1 MKYSMPKHIAVAIA
15 GGVLAVSLGAGVI
28 FLAQGSENDPAD
40 ILPAAQTLALVRNA
54 DRGSMLTLQ
63 TYVTGFDSIALP
75 DHPVDVA
82 LLALPGG
89 SPAWAI
95 FDAKAA
101 PVGMRFSISAS
112 DASVQ
117 GMIGE
122 GEGRLSEE
130 KSYEEMKGY
139 LRDGPAAYLTFP
151 GVGMKPSAASTVF
164 APTKPVAVQL
174 KANAI
179 RIVLPEGDL
188 PASLGSVLSPSAR
201 TLAQSRIRTV
211 ATSLFGSALS
221 PAYDI
226 WPLVKRDT
234 NIRLAGD
241 SFSVA
246 GKTDTP
252 VSVRDGIKKLHD
264 SFASAKAGVEV
275 VELPLDDQF
284 SYTGVRLSDDAA
296 TRTSESKNGFTVETS
311 TRNGTN
317 GSLVTATQGS
327 SVVLSDTQDG
337 LNKGMEAL
345 SGSGSGFDFTL
356 SADEAAL
363 RRFFPDAKGAIRWNV
378 DREGNRLIL
387 TIPR

>member
-28 FLAQGSENDPAD
+28 FLGQGSENDPAD

-54 DRGSMLTLQ
+54 DRASMLTLQ
-63 TYVTGFDSIALP
+63 RYVVGFDSIALP

-82 LLALPGG
+82 LLGLPNG

-122 GEGRLSEE
+122 GEGRLSEHE
-130 KSYEEMKGY
+130 SYVGLKAYLSDAPSAY
-139 LRDGPAAYLTFP
+139 LRFP
-151 GVGMKPSAASTVF
+151 DVGMKPSGASTVF
-164 APTKPVAVQL
+164 APAQPVAIQL
-174 KANAI
+174 KADAI
-179 RIVLPEGDL
+179 RIILPEGNPSTSL
-188 PASLGSVLSPSAR
+188 ASALSASAR

-221 PAYDI
+221 PTYDI
-226 WPLVKRDT
+226 WPLVERDT
-234 NIRLAGD
+234 HIFLAGN
-241 SFSVA
+241 SFAVA
-246 GKTDTP
+246 GKATSS
-252 VSVRDGIKKLHD
+252 VSVRDGVKKLHD
-264 SFASAKAGVEV
+264 AFGGAKAGVEV

-284 SYTGVRLSDDAA
+284 SYTGVRLTDDAA
-296 TRTSESKNGFTVETS
+296 KRTSESRDGFTVETS
-311 TRNGTN
+311 TRGGGNG
-317 GSLVTATQGS
+317 LLLTATQGS
-327 SVVLSDTQDG
+327 SVVIANTQDG
-337 LNKGMEAL
+337 LKEGMEAL
-345 SGSGSGFDFTL
+345 SGSGAGFGFTL

-363 RRFFPDAKGAIRWNV
+363 RAVFPDAKGAIRWNGR
-378 DREGNRLIL
+378 RENGRLVL
-387 TIPR
+387 EIPR